1 MKSRPAWAWAGGR
14 CLPWVVDE
22 EIVLALL
29 RGLGYLH
36 RERRTLSLQLVGLH
50 APTPFGVALVVV
62 VSTL

>member
-50 APTPFGVALVVV
+50 APTPF
-62 VSTL
+62 